1 MTISDHFHM
10 NVSDHFHMT
19 VSDIKDAPDST
30 SMYFCRPHQSCPIDW
45 ENTEINCHSSAE
57 REVKKNSPLFIC
69 DKNVDFSSVSFTQI
83 QSINSQLICDMV
95 RSISRIMNFI
105 NKYLW
110 NQIVAATV
118 SNMVMDKIDQY
129 RDKYGTFAF
138 YNKNGNMEILSF
150 PRCSIYDQIS
160 PMPNQS
166 KQFYNFSKHQS
177 YFEEYGNIENMSCCK
192 SPKIYLLCF
201 LVCCNLVRMYIK
213 LEQQSHRQTNC
224 PVKKCLKQF
233 HTQSESNV
241 NYQVIDQHS
250 FLADYMLVL
259 RISSHIQEVE
269 SIRNLTSTCYRSQA
283 GTLIIW
289 KMFGIWNVNVNVNTI
304 ALHVWPNIE
313 TRLASC
319 QLYK

>member
-1 MTISDHFHM
+1 
-10 NVSDHFHMT
+10 
-19 VSDIKDAPDST
+19 
-30 SMYFCRPHQSCPIDW
+30 
-45 ENTEINCHSSAE
+45 
-57 REVKKNSPLFIC
+57 
-69 DKNVDFSSVSFTQI
+69 
-83 QSINSQLICDMV
+83 MV
-95 RSISRIMNFI
+95 RSISRIMNII

-110 NQIVAATV
+110 NQILAPTV
-118 SNMVMDKIDQY
+118 GNMVMDKIDQY

-160 PMPNQS
+160 PMPNKS

-192 SPKIYLLCF
+192 SPKLYLLCF

-224 PVKKCLKQF
+224 PVKKCLKQY

-259 RISSHIQEVE
+259 RISSHIQEVG

-283 GTLIIW
+283 GTLNIW
-289 KMFGIWNVNVNVNTI
+289 KMLGIWNVNVNTL
-304 ALHVWPNIE
+304 ALHVWHRNKIGQ
-313 TRLASC
+313 L
-319 QLYK
+319 LYK